1 MSNDD
6 GYKYVYGVVHA
17 SAVPSARPGIGG
29 SGVELIAFGGIAAIV
44 SALPERNI
52 DAGRTALMIHAE
64 VLDDALSGG
73 VVLPMRFGVVM
84 ADAEAV
90 RRDLLE
96 RYHDALL
103 SQLAE
108 LEGTVELRLRAVFE
122 EAAVVGEVVHEDPEI
137 ARLRDSLQGR
147 DESATYYDRIRLGEM
162 VAVAVA
168 RKCQAEGQ
176 EILRE
181 LAPLALAVDPGEVG
195 HERVALNASFLVR
208 RDRVADFDEAV
219 DEIGRKREGRLRL
232 KYTGP
237 LPAYSFAALAVER

>member
-1 MSNDD
+1 LSSE

-17 SAVPSARPGIGG
+17 SAVPPVRTGIGG
-29 SGVELIAFGGIAAIV
+29 SAVELIALGPTAAIV
-44 SALPERNI
+44 SDLPERDI
-52 DAGRTALMIHAE
+52 EAGRTALMVHAE
-64 VLDDALSGG
+64 VLEDALQRG
-73 VVLPMRFGVVM
+73 VVLPMRFGIVM
-84 ADAEAV
+84 ADGEAV

-108 LEGTVELRLRAVFE
+108 LEGKVELRLRAVFE
-122 EAAVVGEVVHEDPEI
+122 EAAVLAEVVHEDREI
-137 ARLRDSLQGR
+137 GALRDALRGR

-176 EILRE
+176 EILGQ
-181 LAPLALAVDPGEVG
+181 LAPLALAVDVGEVG
-195 HERVALNASFLVR
+195 HDRVALNASFLVR
-208 RDRVADFDEAV
+208 RDRMADFDEAV
-219 DEIGRKREGRLRL
+219 NEVGRKREGRLRL

-237 LPAYSFAALAVER
+237 LPAYSFAGLPIEP